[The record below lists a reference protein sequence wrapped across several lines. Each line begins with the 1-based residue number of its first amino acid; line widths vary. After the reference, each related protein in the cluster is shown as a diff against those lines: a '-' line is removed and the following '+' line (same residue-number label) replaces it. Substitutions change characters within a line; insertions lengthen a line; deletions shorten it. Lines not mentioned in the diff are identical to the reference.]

1 MAKPGLLT
9 RQILGAY
16 QLLTGGFGTLYH
28 AVLIVRS
35 GGASL
40 GGLIFVALF
49 ALVAYAGYALL
60 KNRSNTGQLT
70 LVAQAL
76 QSVQI
81 SSGSFAYLFVAGLA
95 FWVKLGSA
103 GLQIPGLDFGVLY
116 RWMTAS
122 SFGPGSSAAPFTV
135 GINLVAAAI
144 VAYLLYWGGGGKK
157 KRR

>member
-1 MAKPGLLT
+1 M

-16 QLLTGGFGTLYH
+16 QLLTGGFGALYH
-28 AVLIVRS
+28 AVLIVRA

-40 GGLIFVALF
+40 GGLVFVGLF

-60 KNRSNTGQLT
+60 KNRSNGPQLT

-81 SSGSFAYLFVAGLA
+81 SSSSFAYRFVAGLA
-95 FWVKLGSA
+95 FWVTLGST
-103 GLQIPGLDFGVLY
+103 GLGISGLDFGAFY

-122 SFGPGSSAAPFTV
+122 TFGTTRSAAPFTV
-135 GINLVAAAI
+135 GINLIAAAI
-144 VAYLLYWGGGGKK
+144 VVWLLYWSGSKK